1 MYAAD
6 ESFQKRECLK
16 IVDEEVQK
24 LVDQGF
30 VVKIPPEEVN
40 HGRPEWYMPLQ
51 AVFTPDKSTKVRLVF
66 DSSSKG
72 HDGPSLN
79 DYQEKRP
86 NYINS
91 LANVLAAWRWDA
103 VAYAGDVQKMFN
115 QVVVHPDDQIYH
127 RFLWR
132 KNKNEPPTV
141 YQWLRLNLT

>member
-79 DYQEKRP
+79 DYQEKGP

>member
-6 ESFQKRECLK
+6 KSFQKRECLK

-79 DYQEKRP
+79 DYQEKGP

-103 VAYAGDVQKMFN
+103 VAYAGDVHKMFN

-141 YQWLRLNLT
+141 YQWLRT

>member
-1 MYAAD
+1 MVGQNGTCHFKQ
-6 ESFQKRECLK
+6 SLHQ
-16 IVDEEVQK
+16 
-24 LVDQGF
+24 
-30 VVKIPPEEVN
+30 
-40 HGRPEWYMPLQ
+40 
-51 AVFTPDKSTKVRLVF
+51 TKVLKSDSF

>member
-51 AVFTPDKSTKVRLVF
+51 VVFTPDKSTKVRLVRF
-66 DSSSKG
+66 
-72 HDGPSLN
+72 
-79 DYQEKRP
+79 
-86 NYINS
+86 
-91 LANVLAAWRWDA
+91 VLQR
-103 VAYAGDVQKMFN
+103 
-115 QVVVHPDDQIYH
+115 
-127 RFLWR
+127 
-132 KNKNEPPTV
+132 T
-141 YQWLRLNLT
+141 